1 MKAAKHNVLGTIRTA
16 TNGRA
21 VMAMLL
27 FAASAAVQAQN
38 HNCIELQTLAQTE
51 QQYTDEQG
59 KAAKRLIAAD
69 KIVPG
74 DEVIWTI
81 TAKNVCD
88 TAAENIVI
96 ANPVPEHM
104 SYVANSAM
112 GVGTAIT
119 YSLDAQ
125 QFAPIGELTVAAD
138 DGSQRPARAEE
149 IRAIRWTYTAPFPK
163 GATAFVRYRAT
174 VN

>member
-1 MKAAKHNVLGTIRTA
+1 MKATNREVLSKGHKAIH
-16 TNGRA
+16 GRMVVAMFILA
-21 VMAMLL
+21 VV
-27 FAASAAVQAQN
+27 SAAQAQN
-38 HNCIELQTLAQTE
+38 QNCIELQTLAQTE
-51 QQYTDEQG
+51 EQYTDEQG
-59 KAAKRLIAAD
+59 KAAKRLVPAD

-88 TAAENIVI
+88 TAAANIVI

-112 GVGTAIT
+112 GVGTTIT
-119 YSLDAQ
+119 YSLDGQ
-125 QFAPIGELTVAAD
+125 QFAPASELTTKGD
-138 DGSQRPARAEE
+138 DGSERPARANE
-149 IRAIRWTYTAPFPK
+149 IRAIRWAYTAPFSK
-163 GATAFVRYRAT
+163 GASAFVRYRAT

>member
-1 MKAAKHNVLGTIRTA
+1 MKAAKRNALSTIRNTVH
-16 TNGRA
+16 GRA
-21 VMAMLL
+21 IVAMWM
-27 FAASAAVQAQN
+27 FAAGAAAQAQN
-38 HNCIELQTLAQTE
+38 QNCIELQTLAQAE
-51 QQYTDEQG
+51 EQYTDEQG
-59 KAAKRLIAAD
+59 KAAKRLVPAD

-88 TAAENIVI
+88 AAADKIVI

-112 GVGTAIT
+112 GVGTTIT
-119 YSLDAQ
+119 YSLDGQ
-125 QFAPIGELTVAAD
+125 QFAPLGEVIVKAG

-149 IRAIRWTYTAPFPK
+149 IRAIRWTYTAPFPR
-163 GATAFVRYRAT
+163 GASAFVRYRAR